1 MTYQTRVNGTL
12 ITSNDLTFFMKD
24 VKGYIERMYEKPR
37 YNFTQSPY
45 KYSFTNKR
53 ELSMVEEIA
62 MGYQRN

>member
-24 VKGYIERMYEKPR
+24 VKGYVERMHEKPR
-37 YNFTQSPY
+37 YNFYSIPY
-45 KYSFTNKR
+45 KYKPVSRR